1 MSLAIFVRATAMPR
15 SPLDASASAPCP
27 PCCTIGLALGRS
39 GRPVS
44 SASAAMTAAANAG
57 GALIPVPTAVPPSGS
72 SPSASTSARDRASA
86 PASIPA
92 HASAS

>member
-1 MSLAIFVRATAMPR
+1 
-15 SPLDASASAPCP
+15 
-27 PCCTIGLALGRS
+27 
-39 GRPVS
+39 
-44 SASAAMTAAANAG
+44 MTAAANAG

-72 SPSASTSARDRASA
+72 SPSASTSARDRPSA